1 MIKKI
6 VAAVGFG
13 LAAYVAYETYTQKT
27 VESDSGEGGYL
38 DTAIGVIE
46 GGFSKVSFND
56 GLGMQISLAG
66 INHIKGWEG
75 FKADVYLDAGGKAT
89 IGYGHL
95 ILPHESFGKI
105 TESEAVRILVKD
117 LSSAENSVNNAV
129 KVPLTQNQYDA
140 LVSFVFNVGGGAF
153 RRSTLLKKINSGELA
168 AAKTEFLKW
177 VNAGGKRVQGLVNR
191 RVADAKLFEG
201 VA

>member
-6 VAAVGFG
+6 ISTIGLG
-13 LAAYVAYETYTQKT
+13 LAAYVAYEAYTQKS
-27 VESDSGEGGYL
+27 VETDEGEGGYL
-38 DTAIGVIE
+38 DTALGVVYE
-46 GGFSKVSFND
+46 GFSKVGFDS
-56 GLGMQISLAG
+56 GIGMQISLAG
-66 INHIKGWEG
+66 LNHIKGWES
-75 FKADVYLDAGGKAT
+75 FKQNVYLDAGGKAT

-95 ILPHESFGKI
+95 ILPYESFSTI
-105 TESEAVRILVKD
+105 TEKEAVLILVND

-153 RRSTLLKKINSGELA
+153 RRSTLLKKINSGQFS

-177 VNAGGKRVQGLVNR
+177 VKAGGRTVTGLVNR
-191 RVADAKLFEG
+191 RIADAKLFEG

>member
-6 VAAVGFG
+6 LSALGLG
-13 LAAYVAYETYTQKT
+13 LAAYVAYETFTQKS
-27 VESDSGEGGYL
+27 VESEGGEGGYL
-38 DTAIGVIE
+38 DTALGVIE
-46 GGFSKVSFND
+46 GGFSKVSFSD

-75 FKADVYLDAGGKAT
+75 FKANVYLDSGGKAT

-95 ILPHESFGKI
+95 ILPYESFSTI
-105 TESEAVRILVKD
+105 TESEAVSILVKD

-153 RRSTLLKKINSGELA
+153 RRSTLLKKINSGELS